1 MMKNLIILLLMGVI
15 SLSTRGTVC
24 YSVLTQEFSLWFS
37 LGERTYFFG
46 ISIFFFADANWEKFG
61 GYEVFNFGHNKQINF
76 LWITGIPKI
85 HTNDPRQ
92 KRGIHTLSLKKTS
105 PRHTFVSLNLFSSP
119 RYFTSIATTH
129 NLSHEFIEWFRGFTD
144 AE

>member
-15 SLSTRGTVC
+15 SLSTRGTKG
-24 YSVLTQEFSLWFS
+24 VLFRSNTRIFAMIFARW
-37 LGERTYFFG
+37 TDIFFG
-46 ISIFFFADANWEKFG
+46 ISIFFADANWEKFG
-61 GYEVFNFGHNKQINF
+61 GYEVFKFGHNKQINF

-129 NLSHEFIEWFRGFTD
+129 NLSHEFI
-144 AE
+144 